1 MVLRFMQPCN
11 HALRAEKGFT
21 AKETWTL
28 FVLLLQRGN
37 THLEND
43 CVPWYHAASPITPC
57 LSPFSL
63 LRLTSAQLLLLLQ
76 QKELIL
82 QHKTLLAPD
91 LALAFVC
98 FQPPSKDR
106 REKKGGKG
114 DKRAQIKGRD
124 PRLMHRV
131 HLRVETGRSAGV
143 RLAGSPPSQQNATQ
157 RSPTLT
163 KLLPKPNA
171 VNMAPAPAS
180 QSQRERV

>member
-1 MVLRFMQPCN
+1 MQPCN

-143 RLAGSPPSQQNATQ
+143 KLAGSPPSQQNATQ